1 MSTTEARKKDRFSSS
16 CRKFAAWRASRKPKW
31 NQNQLQS
38 QVLIQFHSFRVH
50 DLWWSIFKNIHFRD
64 DDTKCYHF
72 SFLSS
77 ILNSI
82 LCDFWTIRS
91 TRALRARRKGSRKK
105 KKCIK
110 KRERRK
116 RRIFVESAR
125 LEAASVPISV
135 RSCDGISEKRFT
147 QRDRTRGDG
156 LAEISLENSTIAHLP
171 ALIRS
176 PPMVLWLIEWG
187 IFNFRST
194 LPLTPSACTPPPVFA
209 RRHPHHHPHTRASAA
224 LIRVCVCVCVRVRQH
239 RHACTPIHTYS
250 RQTTQTPP
258 PITPYLPF
266 SNKASYYG
274 ITPFATRHNV
284 RFLRDIT
291 PVSFVLRHFIIPP
304 LVSPRRFFSSSLSLR
319 WDNVSPRDTP
329 RFIYLRNIRGVFT
342 AIIFVARSR
351 SKELEEGVKTFC
363 FF

>member
-1 MSTTEARKKDRFSSS
+1 MKKEKKKKRNRRRNSVSTTEARKKDRFSSS

-224 LIRVCVCVCVRVRQH
+224 LIRVCVCVCVCVFASTATLARPF
-239 RHACTPIHTYS
+239 TPTRAKPPKPLPPSPLIYPFPI
-250 RQTTQTPP
+250 RLPTTE
-258 PITPYLPF
+258 LPLLLRGTMF
-266 SNKASYYG
+266 AFCGTLRPCLSSSATLSFLLSY
-274 ITPFATRHNV
+274 RLV
-284 RFLRDIT
+284 
-291 PVSFVLRHFIIPP
+291 VSSPP
-304 LVSPRRFFSSSLSLR
+304 LCLFGGTMCRLATLPDL
-319 WDNVSPRDTP
+319 
-329 RFIYLRNIRGVFT
+329 FICE
-342 AIIFVARSR
+342 IFVEFSLQLY
-351 SKELEEGVKTFC
+351 S
-363 FF
+363 